1 MATEATTPTRQP
13 SPERARARTIG
24 AIWRHAT
31 GSGRTHPAYLV
42 QEADGEWREVS
53 WEDAGRRAEEL
64 AHGFLSLGLKKGDAF
79 AILGSTRLEWALV
92 DFALA
97 QIGVVVIPVYPTSSP
112 KDCAYVLDHSGALG
126 IVVEDE
132 AARERIQEIRSELP
146 RLEHMLSFGDLDEL
160 AARGREHAREH
171 PDAVRSAAESTVEDD
186 LLMIVYTSGTTGPP
200 KGCMM
205 LHRNYAA
212 GVEGLEEI
220 NLLAGPGE
228 TNLLFLPLA
237 HTFAQLVLYAGAA
250 LGYTIAFQ
258 PDMQRVAESLQ
269 QVKPTG
275 MPSVPRIYEKT
286 HAAVTAQFDAAT
298 GAKRRLIDWSLG
310 VGHEVARRRREG
322 ESIPS
327 GLALKHR
334 VADRL
339 VFSKVKEKLGG
350 RLKFAISGAAPISVE
365 ILEFFHALDIL
376 VLEGYGLTET
386 ASGCSVN
393 RPDRVRFGTVGPVY
407 PDIEVRIADDGEIL
421 IRGDNV
427 FAGYYRDEE
436 ATRAAI
442 DADGW
447 LHTGDVG
454 ALEDGFLR
462 ITDRK
467 KDLIVTA
474 GGKNVAPQ
482 NIENA
487 LKTSKYVSQVLAV
500 GDRRPYIVALVT
512 LDEAEIGAWA
522 AERGIEGSMEE
533 LARNQEVRELV
544 RGLVDEVNRD
554 RTRFEQVKRFAILPR
569 DFSAEHEELT
579 PTLKTKRRNV
589 ERNFAGEI
597 ERLYA
602 EGRDDAAAD
611 ADAG

>member
-1 MATEATTPTRQP
+1 MATEATTPQRQS
-13 SPERARARTIG
+13 SPEKARPRTIS

-31 GSGRTHPAYLV
+31 DSGRTHPAYLV
-42 QEADGEWREVS
+42 QEPSGDWREVS
-53 WEDAGRRAEEL
+53 WEEAGRRAQEL

-79 AILGSTRLEWALV
+79 AILGATRLEWALV

-97 QIGVVVIPVYPTSSP
+97 QLGVVVIPVYPTSSP
-112 KDCAYVLDHSGALG
+112 KDCAYVLEHSGSVG

-132 AARERIQEIRSELP
+132 TARERIQEIRSELP

-171 PDAVRSAAESTVEDD
+171 PDAVRAAGETISEDD

-205 LHRNYAA
+205 LHRNYASV
-212 GVEGLEEI
+212 VEALEEI
-220 NLLAGPGE
+220 QLLEGPGE

-250 LGYTIAFQ
+250 MGYTIAFQ
-258 PDMQRVAESLQ
+258 PDIQRVAEAMQ

-298 GAKRRLIDWSLG
+298 GTKRKLVDWSLG
-310 VGHEVARRRREG
+310 VGREVSRHKREG
-322 ESIPS
+322 RPVPK

-339 VFSKVKEKLGG
+339 VFSKVKEKMGG

-393 RPDRVRFGTVGPVY
+393 RPGRFRFGTVGPVL
-407 PDIEVRIADDGEIL
+407 PGVEVRIADDGEIL

-427 FAGYYRDEE
+427 FGGYYRDEE
-436 ATRAAI
+436 ATRAAV

-467 KDLIVTA
+467 KDIIVTA

-487 LKTSKYVSQVLAV
+487 LKTSKYVSQAFAV
-500 GDRRPYIVALVT
+500 GNRRPYIVALVT
-512 LDEAEIGAWA
+512 LDEQEIRPWA
-522 AERGIEGSMEE
+522 SERGIDGSLEE
-533 LARNQEVRELV
+533 LSRNEEVRALIQGV
-544 RGLVDEVNRD
+544 VDEVNSE

-589 ERNFAGEI
+589 ERNFTAEI

-602 EGRDDAAAD
+602 ESREDAPADDA
-611 ADAG
+611 

>member
-1 MATEATTPTRQP
+1 MATEATTPAGQA
-13 SPERARARTIG
+13 SLQKARARTIG

-42 QEADGEWREVS
+42 ETAPGEWREVS
-53 WEDAGRRAEEL
+53 WEEAGRRADEL

-79 AILGSTRLEWALV
+79 GILGSTRLEWALV

-97 QIGVVVIPVYPTSSP
+97 QIGVAVVPVYPTSSAR
-112 KDCAYVLDHSGALG
+112 DCAYVLEHSGAVG

-132 AARERIQEIRSELP
+132 EAREKIQSIHSETP
-146 RLEHMLSFGDLDEL
+146 RLEHMLSFADLDDL
-160 AARGREHAREH
+160 AERGREHAREH
-171 PDAVRSAAESTVEDD
+171 PDAVTEAVDALTEDD

-212 GVEGLEEI
+212 VVEGLEEI
-220 NLLAGPGE
+220 ELLEGPGE

-250 LGYTIAFQ
+250 VGYTIAFQ
-258 PDMQRVAESLQ
+258 PDMLRVADAMQ

-286 HAAVTAQFDAAT
+286 HAAITAQFDAAT
-298 GAKRRLIDWSLG
+298 GAKRKLVDWSLG
-310 VGHEVARRRREG
+310 VGRRVSELQRAGR
-322 ESIPS
+322 PVPR

-339 VFSKVKEKLGG
+339 VFSKVKDKLGG
-350 RLKFAISGAAPISVE
+350 RLRFAISGAAPISVE

-376 VLEGYGLTET
+376 ILEGYGLTET

-393 RPDRVRFGTVGPVY
+393 RPERFRFGSVGPTLPGV
-407 PDIEVRIADDGEIL
+407 EVRIADDGEIL
-421 IRGDNV
+421 LRGDNV

-442 DADGW
+442 DGDGW

-454 ALEDGFLR
+454 ELDGEFLR

-487 LKTSKYVSQVLAV
+487 LKTSKYVSQVLVV

-512 LDEAEIGAWA
+512 LDEQELRAWA
-522 AERGIEGSMEE
+522 AARGIEGSMEE
-533 LARNQEVRELV
+533 LAAHDEVRALV
-544 RGLVDEVNRD
+544 QGLLDEVNRE
-554 RTRFEQVKRFAILPR
+554 RTRFEQVKKFAILPR
-569 DFSAEHEELT
+569 EFSAEHEELT
-579 PTLKTKRRNV
+579 PTLKTKRRMV
-589 ERNFAGEI
+589 ERNFAAEI
-597 ERLYA
+597 ERLYSDGGETA
-602 EGRDDAAAD
+602 TDPA
-611 ADAG
+611 

>member
-1 MATEATTPTRQP
+1 MATEATTPARQA
-13 SPERARARTIG
+13 SHQTDRVRTIA

-31 GSGRTHPAYLV
+31 TSGRTHPAYLA
-42 QEADGEWREVS
+42 QDASGEWRDVS
-53 WEDAGRRAEEL
+53 WEEAGRRAEEL

-97 QIGVVVIPVYPTSSP
+97 QLGVVVIPVYPTSSP
-112 KDCAYVLDHSGALG
+112 KDCAYVLEHSGAVG

-132 AARERIQEIRSELP
+132 AAREKIQSIHGGLP
-146 RLEHMLSFGDLDEL
+146 RLQHMIGFSDLDDL
-160 AARGREHAREH
+160 AERGREHARED
-171 PDAVRSAAESTVEDD
+171 PGAVARAAESLDEDD

-205 LHRNYAA
+205 LHRNYASV
-212 GVEGLEEI
+212 VEALEQIE
-220 NLLAGPGE
+220 LLQGPGE

-250 LGYTIAFQ
+250 VGYTIAFQ
-258 PDMQRVAESLQ
+258 PDMTRVAESLQ
-269 QVKPTG
+269 QVQPTG

-298 GAKRRLIDWSLG
+298 GTKRKLIDWAMG
-310 VGHEVARRRREG
+310 VGREVSARRQAG
-322 ESIPS
+322 EPVAGS
-327 GLALKHR
+327 LALKHR
-334 VADRL
+334 VASKL
-339 VFSKVKEKLGG
+339 VFSKVQAKLGG
-350 RLKFAISGAAPISVE
+350 RLRFAISGAAPISVE

-386 ASGCSVN
+386 ASGCAVN
-393 RPDRVRFGTVGPVY
+393 RLDRFRFGTVGPILPGV
-407 PDIEVRIADDGEIL
+407 DVRIADDGEIL

-436 ATRAAI
+436 ATQAVV
-442 DADGW
+442 DGEGW

-454 ALEDGFLR
+454 ELDDGFLR

-487 LKTSKYVSQVLAV
+487 LKTSKFVSQALAI
-500 GDRRPYIVALVT
+500 GDRRPYIVVLVT
-512 LDEAEIGAWA
+512 LDEAEIRAWA
-522 AERGIEGSMEE
+522 AERGIEGSLEE
-533 LARNQEVRELV
+533 LATHEEVRALV
-544 RGLVDEVNRD
+544 QGLVDEVNRD
-554 RTRFEQVKRFAILPR
+554 RTRFEQVKKFAILPR
-569 DFSAEHEELT
+569 EFSAEHDELT
-579 PTLKTKRRNV
+579 PTLKTKRKSV
-589 ERNFAGEI
+589 ERNFAAEI
-597 ERLYA
+597 ENLYR
-602 EGRDDAAAD
+602 ES
-611 ADAG
+611 

>member
-1 MATEATTPTRQP
+1 MSEAATLRQAGAEGTRG
-13 SPERARARTIG
+13 RTLG

-31 GSGRTHPAYLV
+31 GSGREHPAYLV
-42 QEADGEWREVS
+42 QDGDEWLEVS
-53 WEDAGRRAEEL
+53 WDEAGRRTDEL

-79 AILGSTRLEWALV
+79 AILASTRLEWALV

-112 KDCAYVLDHSGALG
+112 KDCAYVLEHSGAVG

-132 AARERIQEIRSELP
+132 TARERIQSIRADTP
-146 RLEHMLSFGDLDEL
+146 RLEHMLAFSDLDEL
-160 AARGREHAREH
+160 AERGREHARAY
-171 PDAVRSAAESTVEDD
+171 PTAVDEASEGISEDD

-212 GVEGLEEI
+212 VVEALEEI
-220 NLLAGPGE
+220 ALLEGPGE

-250 LGYTIAFQ
+250 VGYTIALC
-258 PDMQRVAESLQ
+258 PDMLRVAESIQ
-269 QVKPTG
+269 QVRPTG

-286 HAAVTAQFDAAT
+286 HAAITAQFDAAT
-298 GAKRRLIDWSLG
+298 GVKRRLIDWSLG
-310 VGHEVARRRREG
+310 VGREASRLKQAGQPLPAR
-322 ESIPS
+322 
-327 GLALKHR
+327 LAVKHR

-376 VLEGYGLTET
+376 ILEGYGLTES

-393 RPDRVRFGTVGPVY
+393 RPDKVRFGTVGPPLPGV
-407 PDIEVRIADDGEIL
+407 ELRIAEDGEIL
-421 IRGDNV
+421 IRGANV
-427 FAGYYRDEE
+427 FGGYYREEE
-436 ATRAAI
+436 ATNAAV

-447 LHTGDVG
+447 LHTGDLG
-454 ALEDGFLR
+454 ALEDGYLR

-467 KDLIVTA
+467 KDIIVTA
-474 GGKNVAPQ
+474 GGKNIAPQ
-482 NIENA
+482 NIESA
-487 LKTSKYVSQVLAV
+487 LKTSKYVSQALAV
-500 GDRRPYIVALVT
+500 GDRRPYVVVLVT
-512 LDEAEIGAWA
+512 LDEQEIRTWA
-522 AERGIEGSMEE
+522 AERGIEGTMEE
-533 LARNQEVRELV
+533 LAGHDDVRTLV
-544 RGLVDEVNRD
+544 QGLVDEVNHS
-554 RTRFEQVKRFAILPR
+554 RTRFEQVKKFAILPR

-579 PTLKTKRRNV
+579 PTLKTKRRNI
-589 ERNFAGEI
+589 ERNFAEEI
-597 ERLYA
+597 ERLYS
-602 EGRDDAAAD
+602 
-611 ADAG
+611 